1 MRMQGPLALFAMGGV
16 LLAAPAFATDKE
28 DVQALNQA
36 KVSLTQAIETA
47 AKQGNGKAIDA
58 EFEVKNGVGQYEIKV
73 LGPDKLME
81 YRLDANS
88 GQITGS
94 EEERFEKYFTR
105 MKPEDL
111 RNART
116 SLVEAV
122 GIAEQRL
129 GGKAIEAE
137 AEREGDHVQY
147 EVKVAKPDGSTHEVE
162 INAATG
168 QVAER

>member
-1 MRMQGPLALFAMGGV
+1 
-16 LLAAPAFATDKE
+16 
-28 DVQALNQA
+28 
-36 KVSLTQAIETA
+36 
-47 AKQGNGKAIDA
+47 
-58 EFEVKNGVGQYEIKV
+58 
-73 LGPDKLME
+73 ME
-81 YRLDANS
+81 YKLDANS
-88 GQITGS
+88 GQITGA
-94 EEERFEKYFTR
+94 EEERFERYFTR

-147 EVKVAKPDGSTHEVE
+147 EVKVAKPDGSFQEVE
-162 INAATG
+162 INATTG